1 MPSDFATETATQ
13 LMPLGVPPGAAQVS
27 RGINIKRLIRTRG
40 PVMAAIA
47 LALAVPLLV
56 AVWFVIP
63 REYEAT
69 AAIRFSPTRVS
80 VLSPNQDV
88 AVSSDYGQYVE
99 TNVNLIKSAA
109 VLSKV
114 AQREDV
120 RALPELMERRD
131 PAYYLASKVDARII
145 PNSNL
150 VQVSFKSSDRNAAV
164 TIVRATLDEF
174 TMHALQ
180 ADQAKDAEV
189 TKRLEEERETLENR
203 RLELSQ
209 TVAERRKNVG
219 GVISE
224 SGGIGVDAERQ
235 SYYDN
240 LSKAMSDKT
249 TSEKEM
255 QLLESELQQIADLI
269 ELNKQKPDQ
278 EINELGIESIVTSDP
293 TVSAQSASL
302 AALDVS
308 LKQDSNLR
316 DDSPMKLKKVSDR
329 NSVAAAVK
337 DAKRKARTSA
347 LLARESEITVKL
359 KTAKTLVDGA
369 STRVAEFD
377 QKLGEHAS
385 HTIEYGKAMSE
396 LKEAEAEM
404 EDARNSLREVKDK
417 IRVARADS
425 RAPAAIDTAIQP
437 QAPSTPDFK
446 KRLKYMFLV
455 LMMACGCGFAFG
467 LYRELTDQAVRSLI
481 DLKFVT
487 DLPMMAMIPDLSVE
501 KLPGNTKA
509 ALLTADH
516 PDSISADE
524 FRRVLT
530 RIIYPPEGSA
540 ELNTCLITSASRGDG
555 KTSLAINLATSLAQ
569 ANRRVLLLDICARR
583 PSVEKTLGIDRG
595 PGLGEIFTNKIA
607 LQEAVRST
615 SIENLYLMGPG
626 FLSNEVIGKLAS
638 REMVEFL
645 EKAEESFEHVI
656 IDSPPTLLMADAKL
670 LAPVVDG
677 VIMVVGAEVSSL
689 GMVRRAL
696 TELQQIGSN
705 VIGVVLNRAK
715 HVAGGYMR
723 DNLEKFYNYNKETA
737 DTTPALDQPS
747 AVATPASIDGEELPT
762 MILLE
767 DSGIRPK
774 QDGV

>member
-1 MPSDFATETATQ
+1 MPSDFTTETATQ
-13 LMPLGVPPGAAQVS
+13 LMPLGMPPGAAPGS
-27 RGINIKRLIRTRG
+27 RGINLKRLIRTRG
-40 PVMAAIA
+40 PVMAAIS

-56 AVWFVIP
+56 AAWFVIP
-63 REYEAT
+63 REYEAM

-80 VLSPNQDV
+80 VLSPDQDR

-99 TNVNLIKSAA
+99 TNVNLIKSIA

-120 RALPELMERRD
+120 RILPEISDVRD
-131 PAYYLASKVDARII
+131 PAYFLASKIDARVV

-150 VQVSFKSSDRNAAV
+150 VQISYKSSDRNAAV
-164 TIVRATLDEF
+164 TIVSATLKEF
-174 TMHALQ
+174 TLHALQ

-189 TKRLEEERETLENR
+189 TKQLEEERTTNENKII
-203 RLELSQ
+203 ELDQ
-209 TVAERRKNVG
+209 EVERRRKNVG
-219 GVISE
+219 GIIGE
-224 SGGIGVDAERQ
+224 SGGIGPDAERQ
-235 SYYDN
+235 SFYDN
-240 LSKAMSDKT
+240 QSKAMADQT
-249 TSEKEM
+249 TAEKEM
-255 QLLESELQQIADLI
+255 QLLEAELEKVNSFIDQNNL
-269 ELNKQKPDQ
+269 KPD
-278 EINELGIESIVTSDP
+278 EKIHYSGIESIVAADP
-293 TVSAQSASL
+293 TVSAQNATL

-316 DDSPMKLKKVSDR
+316 DDSPMKIKKMSDR

-337 DAKRKARTSA
+337 EAERKARANA
-347 LLARESEITVKL
+347 LLAKQSEIQNKL
-359 KTAKTLVDGA
+359 DSTKTMVDDA
-369 STRVAEFD
+369 STRVKAFD
-377 QKLGEHAS
+377 QELSKHAAN
-385 HTIEYGKAMSE
+385 TLEYTKAMSE
-396 LKEAEAEM
+396 LKEAEAER
-404 EDARNSLREVKDK
+404 EYVRGSLREVKDK
-417 IRVARADS
+417 IRMVRADS

-455 LMMACGCGFAFG
+455 LMMSCGCGFAFG
-467 LYRELTDQAVRSLI
+467 LYRELTDQAVRSLV
-481 DLKFVT
+481 DLKIVT

-501 KLPGNTKA
+501 RLPGTAKA
-509 ALLTADH
+509 AMLTAEH

-540 ELNTCLITSASRGDG
+540 ELNTCLVTSASRGDG
-555 KTSLAINLATSLAQ
+555 KTSLAVNLATSLAQ

-583 PSVEKTLGIDRG
+583 PSVEKTLGVDRG
-595 PGLGEIFTNKIA
+595 PGLGEIFANKIA
-607 LQEAVRST
+607 LKEAVRST
-615 SIENLYLMGPG
+615 PIDNLYVMGPG

-723 DNLEKFYNYNKETA
+723 DNLDKFYNYNKEA
-737 DTTPALDQPS
+737 GDATPALDQPS
-747 AVATPASIDGEELPT
+747 AVVTPASIDGEELPT